1 MSTVPVRSSRP
12 ATSRPGSARTGT
24 VWWLSPVAV
33 TLLVVS
39 AATLSTALI
48 SDDVFRMQWR
58 TPKTITTTTC
68 MLLLAGGLALALGA
82 ALVISARPPRPR
94 AGRWP
99 ALSAAEVHVLNRA
112 STPLFVLTLIGYAAF
127 VVTGARSGISLSQ
140 LAAAFGSEGVYGGDI
155 KQTVGTVPGVTT
167 LTQAGIASVVVSA
180 LLLAQSP
187 SRRQWARLAVVLALA
202 LPRAFLLTERLA
214 VLELIVPVLVVFAL
228 WAAGSPRG
236 HRAAATLPLMF
247 LPFVVVVFGAFEYFR
262 SWVFFRSQSNG
273 TFAEFAIERLV
284 GYYAT
289 ALNNGAL
296 EIAYNRFPGRWPY
309 ETMAAFWSAPGISSL
324 NLYRTITGYDNAE
337 VYLDILKNHG
347 TPEFNN
353 SSGLAAPFVDFGTAG
368 GLLYLLAAGVLIG
381 LLYCGFRESS
391 PMGLLI
397 YPVLFIGV
405 VELPRY
411 LAWSQGRVFP
421 ALVML
426 VALAV
431 LLRRARAGAG
441 AQS

>member
-1 MSTVPVRSSRP
+1 M
-12 ATSRPGSARTGT
+12 ARAGT

-33 TLLVVS
+33 TLLVVP

-48 SDDVFRMQWR
+48 GDDVFRAQWR

-68 MLLLAGGLALALGA
+68 MWLLAGGLVLALAA
-82 ALVISARPPRPR
+82 ALVISARPLRPR
-94 AGRWP
+94 VGRWP
-99 ALSAAEVHVLNRA
+99 ALSPAEVTLLNRV
-112 STPLFVLTLIGYAAF
+112 STVLFSLTLIGYAAF
-127 VVTGARSGISLSQ
+127 LVTGARSGISLSQ
-140 LAAAFGSEGVYGGDI
+140 LAAAFGSEGVYRGDI

-187 SRRQWARLAVVLALA
+187 TRRQWVRLAVVLVLA

-228 WAAGSPRG
+228 RAGGSSRG
-236 HRAAATLPLMF
+236 RRIAATLPLLF

-273 TFAEFAIERLV
+273 TFAEFAVERLV

-296 EIAYNRFPGRWPY
+296 QIAYNDSPGRWPY
-309 ETMAAFWSAPGISSL
+309 ETMAAFWSAPGISTL
-324 NLYRTITGYDNAE
+324 NLYQRVTGRDNDE
-337 VYLDILKNHG
+337 VYLDILRNHG

-353 SSGLAAPFVDFGTAG
+353 SSGLAAPFVDFGTVGA
-368 GLLYLLAAGVLIG
+368 LLYLLAAGVIIG
-381 LLYCGFRESS
+381 LLYRGFRESS

-421 ALVML
+421 ALAML

-431 LLRRARAGAG
+431 LLRRAGAGAG
-441 AQS
+441 AQP